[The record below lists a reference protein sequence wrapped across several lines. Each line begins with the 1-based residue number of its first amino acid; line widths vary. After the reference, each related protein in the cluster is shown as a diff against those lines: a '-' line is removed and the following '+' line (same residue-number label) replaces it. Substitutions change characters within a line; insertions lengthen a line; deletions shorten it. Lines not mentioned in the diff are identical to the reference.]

1 MTDRWYREAV
11 IYCVQVD
18 LFLDSNGDG
27 CGDLRGLISRLDYL
41 SHLGITCLWLN
52 PIHPSPLR
60 DGGYDVADFYGVHPR
75 LGSLGD
81 FADLTLRAA
90 QRGIRIVLDLVVNHT
105 SDQHP
110 WFQSARSR
118 PGLTFPGL
126 VRLVRHRTSG
136 P

>member
-1 MTDRWYREAV
+1 MASAWPDRSERRSIHTEAV
-11 IYCVQVD
+11 FYDVGRSMRDGSLVPGSCHYCVQVN
-18 LFLDSNGDG
+18 LFQDSNGDG

-90 QRGIRIVLDLVVNHT
+90 QRGVRIVLD
-105 SDQHP
+105 
-110 WFQSARSR
+110 
-118 PGLTFPGL
+118 
-126 VRLVRHRTSG
+126 
-136 P
+136 